1 MTKEKT
7 EERTVDDDEHQLH
20 SVVTDDEN
28 DEEEYE
34 AWKIRELKRMKRD
47 RDEREQS
54 VLVYVCLSFEWTL
67 TYVLCPFQAREG
79 EVGHREDEKHDGGR
93 ATEVRQR
100 ESKNHHQSTRQERKI
115 QVFAKVLPSWS
126 ILHGNTFL
134 SSHRHV
140 ASCSTM

>member
-1 MTKEKT
+1 MVADEVTKEKT

-54 VLVYVCLSFEWTL
+54 VLLFMFVYLL
-67 TYVLCPFQAREG
+67 NGL
-79 EVGHREDEKHDGGR
+79 
-93 ATEVRQR
+93 
-100 ESKNHHQSTRQERKI
+100 
-115 QVFAKVLPSWS
+115 
-126 ILHGNTFL
+126 
-134 SSHRHV
+134 
-140 ASCSTM
+140 

>member
-54 VLVYVCLSFEWTL
+54 VLLFMFVYLWNALQHNVSCLF
-67 TYVLCPFQAREG
+67 FKAREG
-79 EVGHREDEKHDGGR
+79 EVGH
-93 ATEVRQR
+93 
-100 ESKNHHQSTRQERKI
+100 
-115 QVFAKVLPSWS
+115 
-126 ILHGNTFL
+126 
-134 SSHRHV
+134 
-140 ASCSTM
+140 